1 MQLKTFIVPMF
12 IYSLIAILSLNAP
25 LVFSMNLNS
34 AETMIDKVRIHDYY
48 KVAMAPYVRN
58 PETTNTPTENKPS
71 LTTEEK
77 KESIKPTIL
86 SNPTEPIIVVEEKR
100 PGTPYEPSYGLED
113 RFLDPTKVRLIP
125 QRCRDLRGLVLEEA
139 DTYMSGIPF
148 RGYFGALIQ
157 HESCITTTHS
167 RCCSPKSQLKTS
179 REEGAGLGQ
188 ITKAFK
194 SDGSIRFDKLDEM
207 RKAYRD
213 ELHEL
218 SWKTIYDRPDLQV
231 RAIIILSRENHRR
244 LISVKDDYERW
255 SMTNLAYNGGIGA
268 VNKARIAC
276 GLTKNCN
283 PDVYWG
289 HVERYNPKSTK
300 PLYGNRSAKDINQQH
315 TKHIMRDLLPR
326 YNSFYIFQGE

>member
-1 MQLKTFIVPMF
+1 MQLKTFIIPMF

-25 LVFSMNLNS
+25 LVFSMSLNS
-34 AETMIDKVRIHDYY
+34 TETMTDKVRIHDYY

-58 PETTNTPTENKPS
+58 PETTNTSTENNPS

-77 KESIKPTIL
+77 KESVKPTIL
-86 SNPTEPIIVVEEKR
+86 SNPTEPIRVIEEDV
-100 PGTPYEPSYGLED
+100 PGTPYTPSYGLDE
-113 RFLDPTKVRLIP
+113 RFLDPSKVRLIP

>member
-1 MQLKTFIVPMF
+1 MQLKTFIIPMF
-12 IYSLIAILSLNAP
+12 IYSLILIIGMNTP
-25 LVFSMNLNS
+25 LVFSMGLNS
-34 AETMIDKVRIHDYY
+34 TNTIIDKVRIHDYY
-48 KVAMAPYVRN
+48 KVAMAPYV
-58 PETTNTPTENKPS
+58 PIEETKAKPLNEINS
-71 LTTEEK
+71 SVIEDQ
-77 KESIKPTIL
+77 KEPIKPTIL
-86 SNPTEPIIVVEEKR
+86 PKPIEPIIVVEEKR

>member
-25 LVFSMNLNS
+25 LVFSMSLNS

-48 KVAMAPYVRN
+48 KVTMAPYVRN

-77 KESIKPTIL
+77 KESVKPTIL
-86 SNPTEPIIVVEEKR
+86 SNPTEPIRVIEEDV
-100 PGTPYEPSYGLED
+100 PGTPYTPSYGLDE
-113 RFLDPTKVRLIP
+113 RFLDPSKVRLIP

-244 LISVKDDYERW
+244 LISIKDDYERW
-255 SMTNLAYNGGIGA
+255 SMTNLAYNGGIDA

>member
-1 MQLKTFIVPMF
+1 MKLRDYVLFAFVYTAV
-12 IYSLIAILSLNAP
+12 LSLAMNAP
-25 LVFSMNLNS
+25 LVFSSIQLD
-34 AETMIDKVRIHDYY
+34 ERKIQLHDYY
-48 KVAMAPYVRN
+48 KVAMSPYI
-58 PETTNTPTENKPS
+58 PTEEVQKP
-71 LTTEEK
+71 LPVINEEK
-77 KESIKPTIL
+77 PPVDLPKPI
-86 SNPTEPIIVVEEKR
+86 EPIIVVEEKL
-100 PGTPYEPSYGLED
+100 PETPYSPSYGLDD
-113 RFLDPTKVRLIP
+113 RFLDLTKVRLIP
-125 QRCRDLRGLVLEEA
+125 QRCRDLRELVLEEA
-139 DTYMSGIPF
+139 DTYMSGVPF

-157 HESCITTTHS
+157 HESCITTSHS
-167 RCCSPKSQLKTS
+167 RCCSPKSQLKTA

-188 ITKAFK
+188 ITKAFRP
-194 SDGSIRFDKLDEM
+194 DGSLRFDKLDEM
-207 RKAYRD
+207 RRAYRE

-244 LISVKDDYERW
+244 LLSVKDDYERW

-268 VNKARIAC
+268 VNQARTAC
-276 GLTKNCN
+276 GLAKNCD
-283 PDVYWG
+283 PDYYWG

>member
-1 MQLKTFIVPMF
+1 MKLKTFIIPMF

-25 LVFSMNLNS
+25 LVFSMSLNS
-34 AETMIDKVRIHDYY
+34 AETMTDKVRIHDYY
-48 KVAMAPYVRN
+48 KVAMAPYVPN

-77 KESIKPTIL
+77 KEFVKPTIL
-86 SNPTEPIIVVEEKR
+86 SNPTEPIKVIEEDV
-100 PGTPYEPSYGLED
+100 PGMPYTPSYGLDE
-113 RFLDPTKVRLIP
+113 RFLDPSKVRLIP

-194 SDGSIRFDKLDEM
+194 PDGSIRFDKLDEM

-244 LISVKDDYERW
+244 LISIKDDYERW

-276 GLTKNCN
+276 GLAKNCN
-283 PDVYWG
+283 PDAYWG